1 MQPHLKMP
9 DFITFDISE
18 LYDLLAVYTRIYTRM
33 LALNIPP
40 SEQFLYA
47 KGIVEQLQVEIQ
59 SRIEKME
66 AKSNGSV
73 DGLIPA
79 IA

>member
-1 MQPHLKMP
+1 MP
-9 DFITFDISE
+9 DFITFDLPE
-18 LYDLLAVYTRIYTRM
+18 LYDLLSVYTRIYTRM
-33 LALNIPP
+33 LSLNIPP
-40 SEQFLYA
+40 SEQFLYT
-47 KGIVEQLQVEIQ
+47 KGILEQLQIEIQ

-66 AKSNGSV
+66 AKSNESM